1 MSTQIK
7 GLNCPNCGDILQLR
21 SGQVVV
27 KCDSCGTLYRV
38 EGLLGT
44 PRFFVANAVDGP
56 RAKSLVRK
64 WLQRWGV
71 PGSFKRGVK
80 IEDARLV
87 YVPMWYT
94 EAQVIGWRLGYTE
107 TTDSKGNRR
116 RTYHE
121 YMVNERYY
129 WSDPA
134 TGIGELA
141 VTSVNLDGLD
151 LEYYSETDRPD
162 AEYLEVTENEESS
175 RNQAREGLFSA
186 ARARHSLDH
195 VTDEYLDLVDQDFF
209 LVYYPFW
216 QVRYSYKN
224 LKFSATVD
232 GARSR
237 LRYARAPRATG
248 YRMWPVVLGMAIL
261 DPIIAALGMFLT
273 DLTEEGKIIIVAIV
287 VLFGLNIWL
296 AKTMKGG
303 GEIVLNR

>member
-7 GLNCPNCGDILQLR
+7 GLNCPNCGDILELR
-21 SGQVVV
+21 SGQLVV
-27 KCDSCGTLYRV
+27 KCQSCGTIYRV
-38 EGLLGT
+38 EGLLKT
-44 PRFFVANAVDGP
+44 PRFLVENAINGAT
-56 RAKSLVRK
+56 AKALVRK

-94 EAQVIGWRLGYTE
+94 EGQVIGWRLGYDE
-107 TTDSKGNRR
+107 STDSKGNRR

-121 YMVNERYY
+121 YMVNDRFF

-134 TGIGELA
+134 TGIGELS
-141 VTSVNLDGLD
+141 VTTINLSGLN
-151 LEYYSETDRPD
+151 LQYYSETERPD

-175 RNQAREGLFSA
+175 RSEAREGLFNA
-186 ARARHSLDH
+186 ARARHSLDYL
-195 VTDEYLDLVDQDFF
+195 TDEYLDVVDQDFY

-224 LKFSATVD
+224 LKFAATVD
-232 GARSR
+232 GGRSK

-248 YRMWPVVLGMAIL
+248 FRMWPVVLGMAAL
-261 DPIIAALGMFLT
+261 DPLIVFLGFFIANLVDEGKAVIIAL
-273 DLTEEGKIIIVAIV
+273 V
-287 VLFGLNIWL
+287 VLFALNLWL
-296 AKTMKGG
+296 AKKMKGG
-303 GEIVLNR
+303 GEIVINN